1 MHRAGLVRL
10 VRMGLVY
17 LLVAAAAALGWL
29 WHALPEEICLE
40 PGQMLQLPRFAWVE
54 PLRGRGSRNVASTRA
69 VGSYQVTLALGG
81 WLPVRTIR
89 AVVTERPTVTVCGTP
104 FGVKMFSEGAL
115 VVGFS
120 DVNTAAGPENP
131 AKAAGLRLGDRVIRI
146 GSTATEDNDAVKQAL
161 EAAQGSAVEVVYVRS
176 GEQRQTSLTPVWDAS
191 SAQWRAGM
199 WVRDSSAG
207 VGTMTFVDRQLGV
220 FAGLGHP
227 ISDSDTGESV
237 ALRSGEIVACSIV
250 GCTSGTIGSPGELK
264 GKFLGTHALGSI
276 GINGPNGVY
285 GTLRTALPG
294 ETRELAFAQE
304 VVPGEAEIW
313 ATTEGETPRAYK
325 VRIEKVNDAD
335 PRRNMILRVTDPA
348 LLAKTGRHR
357 AGHERQPHP
366 AERAA
371 GGRGDP
377 CAGQRPYPG
386 LRHLCPDHAGTGTA
400 GGKNRSRS
408 LKNHCTRKI
417 SGWFDFLCQNL
428 P

>member
-40 PGQMLQLPRFAWVE
+40 PGQTLQLPRFAWVE

-161 EAAQGSAVEVVYVRS
+161 EAAQGSAVEVGCLFR
-176 GEQRQTSLTPVWDAS
+176 PV
-191 SAQWRAGM
+191 AG
-199 WVRDSSAG
+199 RDVGAG
-207 VGTMTFVDRQLGV
+207 FFRRG
-220 FAGLGHP
+220 GHH
-227 ISDSDTGESV
+227 D
-237 ALRSGEIVACSIV
+237 LC
-250 GCTSGTIGSPGELK
+250 
-264 GKFLGTHALGSI
+264 
-276 GINGPNGVY
+276 GP
-285 GTLRTALPG
+285 
-294 ETRELAFAQE
+294 
-304 VVPGEAEIW
+304 
-313 ATTEGETPRAYK
+313 
-325 VRIEKVNDAD
+325 
-335 PRRNMILRVTDPA
+335 
-348 LLAKTGRHR
+348 
-357 AGHERQPHP
+357 
-366 AERAA
+366 AA
-371 GGRGDP
+371 GGVCR
-377 CAGQRPYPG
+377 AGPPHQR
-386 LRHLCPDHAGTGTA
+386 
-400 GGKNRSRS
+400 
-408 LKNHCTRKI
+408 
-417 SGWFDFLCQNL
+417 Q
-428 P
+428 

>member
-29 WHALPEEICLE
+29 WHALPGEICLE
-40 PGQMLQLPRFAWVE
+40 PGQTLQLPRFAWVE

-69 VGSYQVTLALGG
+69 AGSYQTTLALGG
-81 WLPVRTIR
+81 WLPVKTIR
-89 AVVTERPTVTVCGTP
+89 ATVMQRPTVAVCI
-104 FGVKMFSEGAL
+104 GVETCSEGAL

-191 SAQWRAGM
+191 SAQWRARL

-207 VGTMTFVDRQLGV
+207 VGTMTFVDNAAGV

-237 ALRSGEIVACSIV
+237 ALRSGEIVPCQIV
-250 GCTSGTIGSPGELK
+250 GGTSGTVGSPGELK
-264 GKFLGTHALGSI
+264 GRFLSTHALGSI
-276 GINGPNGVY
+276 CINSKTGVY
-285 GTLRTALPG
+285 GRTRAAFSGP
-294 ETRELAFAQE
+294 ELEMAFAQE
-304 VVPGEAEIW
+304 VVPGDAEIW
-313 ATTEGETPRAYK
+313 TTVDGEVPKAYRI
-325 VRIEKVNDAD
+325 RIEKVNDAD
-335 PRRNMILRVTDPA
+335 PHCNMILRVTDRQ
-348 LLAKTGRHR
+348 LLAKTGGIVQGMSGSPIIQDGKLIGAVTHVFVS
-357 AGHERQPHP
+357 
-366 AERAA
+366 
-371 GGRGDP
+371 DP
-377 CAGQRPYPG
+377 TQGYG
-386 LRHLCPDHAGTGTA
+386 LYVDWMLSQMQGTSA
-400 GGKNRSRS
+400 N
-408 LKNHCTRKI
+408 
-417 SGWFDFLCQNL
+417 Q
-428 P
+428 

>member
-29 WHALPEEICLE
+29 WHALPGEICLE
-40 PGQMLQLPRFAWVE
+40 PGQTLQLPRFAWVE

-227 ISDSDTGESV
+227 ISDSDTGESI

-264 GKFLGTHALGSI
+264 GKFLGAHALGSI

-294 ETRELAFAQE
+294 EMRELAFAQE

-348 LLAKTGRHR
+348 LLAKTGGIVQGMSGSPILQNGRLVGAVTHVLVNDPTR
-357 AGHERQPHP
+357 GYGIFAQTMLEQ
-366 AERAA
+366 AQQAA
-371 GGRGDP
+371 KT
-377 CAGQRPYPG
+377 
-386 LRHLCPDHAGTGTA
+386 DHAA
-400 GGKNRSRS
+400 
-408 LKNHCTRKI
+408 
-417 SGWFDFLCQNL
+417 
-428 P
+428 

>member
-29 WHALPEEICLE
+29 WHALPGEICLE
-40 PGQMLQLPRFAWVE
+40 PGQTLQLPRFAWVE

-161 EAAQGSAVEVVYVRS
+161 EAAQGS
-176 GEQRQTSLTPVWDAS
+176 
-191 SAQWRAGM
+191 
-199 WVRDSSAG
+199 
-207 VGTMTFVDRQLGV
+207 
-220 FAGLGHP
+220 
-227 ISDSDTGESV
+227 
-237 ALRSGEIVACSIV
+237 
-250 GCTSGTIGSPGELK
+250 
-264 GKFLGTHALGSI
+264 I

-348 LLAKTGRHR
+348 LLAKTGGIVQGMSGSPILQNGRLVGAVTHVLVNDPTR
-357 AGHERQPHP
+357 GYGIFAQTMLEQ
-366 AERAA
+366 AQQAA
-371 GGRGDP
+371 KT
-377 CAGQRPYPG
+377 
-386 LRHLCPDHAGTGTA
+386 DHAA
-400 GGKNRSRS
+400 
-408 LKNHCTRKI
+408 
-417 SGWFDFLCQNL
+417 
-428 P
+428 

>member
-29 WHALPEEICLE
+29 WHALPGEICLE
-40 PGQMLQLPRFAWVE
+40 PGQTLQLPRFAWVE

-207 VGTMTFVDRQLGV
+207 VGTLTFADEEKGV

-227 ISDSDTGESV
+227 ISDSDTGESI
-237 ALRSGEIVACSIV
+237 ALRSGEIVPCQITGCSK
-250 GCTSGTIGSPGELK
+250 GTAGSPGELK
-264 GKFLGTHALGSI
+264 GRFLSAHAIGTI
-276 GINGPNGVY
+276 RINGENGVY
-285 GTLRTALPG
+285 GS
-294 ETRELAFAQE
+294 TRAQFAGQKMEVAFAQE
-304 VVPGEAEIW
+304 VEAGDAEIW
-313 ATTEGETPRAYK
+313 TTTSGETPRAYRVK
-325 VRIEKVNDAD
+325 IEKISDAD
-335 PRRNMILRVTDPA
+335 PRRNMVLRVVDLE
-348 LLAKTGRHR
+348 LLAQTGGIVQGMSGSPIVQNGRLVGAVTHVLVNDPTR
-357 AGHERQPHP
+357 GYGIFAQTMLEQ
-366 AERAA
+366 AERV
-371 GGRGDP
+371 
-377 CAGQRPYPG
+377 
-386 LRHLCPDHAGTGTA
+386 TE
-400 GGKNRSRS
+400 
-408 LKNHCTRKI
+408 
-417 SGWFDFLCQNL
+417 
-428 P
+428 